1 VIDNAVIACVARY
14 AIKNTTNYI
23 ILNTTT

>member
-23 ILNTTT
+23 LNTTT